1 MPPRTRS
8 RQPTR
13 RGRRAAGWLESEVG
27 HAFGLSVRTAG
38 LLHSAESC
46 SGDDKTVLTKESS
59 QQNRSF
65 HTSTSTAARAWAR
78 GANLIDEG
86 TVQAEGRRADVGM
99 SHVESL
105 SCAWPG

>member
-1 MPPRTRS
+1 MNEPIVTLATPEKLTV
-8 RQPTR
+8 QT
-13 RGRRAAGWLESEVG
+13 
-27 HAFGLSVRTAG
+27 SVDQ
-38 LLHSAESC
+38 C

-65 HTSTSTAARAWAR
+65 HTSTSTAARAWTR

>member
-38 LLHSAESC
+38 LLHSAESG
-46 SGDDKTVLTKESS
+46 S
-59 QQNRSF
+59 
-65 HTSTSTAARAWAR
+65 AR
-78 GANLIDEG
+78 GGGGE
-86 TVQAEGRRADVGM
+86 
-99 SHVESL
+99 
-105 SCAWPG
+105 